1 MMNIIQRN
9 PHDLKVK
16 YAVVWLL
23 SLFTFKRVKRIE
35 DKKVEVR
42 VALVDEEMHKKDF
55 HSL

>member
-1 MMNIIQRN
+1 MNIIQRN